1 MSTSLFQNAKKNPV
15 STIVLLLFFGYVAYS
30 IIDDIQIMR
39 QATTEYDYCEALCD
53 LVEFLGKTITWCV
66 YFVVCYLTYIHK
78 QYTRWILWL
87 YYLTVVVFI
96 IYFISA
102 GITYRYVFDHIGI
115 EHLESLKSMTHRFK
129 ILQYKFHNY
138 IAMKKKLNIF
148 CVLMLLLMATQVVM
162 TFVTGA
168 DAFMEGWEKGRQ
180 AEAAQTWS
188 AILGFF
194 VEMFAVVAALVSFI
208 SFIRFILNVNHNKV
222 FVWENVKLLRLTAC
236 GLMILA
242 VVAAGDELYS
252 GCSFTEVYN
261 HFFDAFLFGA
271 FNLIISE
278 VFAIGLKLQEEQ
290 DLTI

>member
-102 GITYRYVFDHIGI
+102 SCTYSYVFDRIGTEHI
-115 EHLESLKSMTHRFK
+115 ERLPALARSLYGAPLYF
-129 ILQYKFHNY
+129 ILF
-138 IAMKKKLNIF
+138 
-148 CVLMLLLMATQVVM
+148 
-162 TFVTGA
+162 
-168 DAFMEGWEKGRQ
+168 
-180 AEAAQTWS
+180 
-188 AILGFF
+188 
-194 VEMFAVVAALVSFI
+194 SFI
-208 SFIRFILNVNHNKV
+208 FMP
-222 FVWENVKLLRLTAC
+222 KLLKDT
-236 GLMILA
+236 IK
-242 VVAAGDELYS
+242 
-252 GCSFTEVYN
+252 
-261 HFFDAFLFGA
+261 
-271 FNLIISE
+271 
-278 VFAIGLKLQEEQ
+278 LKNEQ
-290 DLTI
+290 DLTV